1 MVGWCRSLL
10 SRAWLKCSISPRSS
24 GLKCERRRSVRS
36 SSAARTWSNRSRN
49 SFRTGTTT
57 SPPYQAQKRS
67 TSSLTMCSAAGM
79 SPRRSAAA
87 CAATAWRASM
97 SYRKTFSSC
106 ATEGSTS
113 RGMPRSRIH
122 SGRPRRRA
130 TAGAT
135 REAAGRHRDRG
146 GRRGRGAGRESR
158 LAAHTGADEQGRLEQ
173 PMQHG
178 ARLSLGRLPCVSH
191 LPLDLRFPED
201 HGIEPRRDAIQM
213 AHRIAIALGVAVRAG
228 VATTAQPLRQERP
241 HDLRHGV
248 VPLGEV
254 EFRAIAGG
262 EQHAAARARRQH
274 PRERPRHFPGLV
286 REPLA
291 HLERRGAMIHA
302 QNGDAHRLLT
312 QRNRWVP
319 GAASLSATYTSST
332 AVKLAMLANA
342 ARRPAQW
349 RTTRTPTAHP
359 KTTQVSIPHTT
370 WAASTDAP
378 PAYCTPNPSSTPS
391 VTVGN
396 PSTSDRWFN
405 WSSRS
410 SGGNNRNTGPK
421 RFALSSWNCSRYRA
435 AAMNASASMAR
446 PKTLTVMWRID
457 QAPRPDAG
465 APSGASPISNAR
477 PRSPVASGPVN
488 TPTADARNRPSL
500 AACSATRNRASME
513 SVGATPTKGVSCAT
527 PITCAASP
535 SSGTPSPSARGAGRS
550 PANGANASAVANA
563 YRPSAIRCGTRTTGR
578 KAPAP
583 LNAVAGR
590 RSGRHLPDEPH
601 RHAGNEFGVAD
612 IQDQPRGRVIA
623 RVHDLEHH
631 LHLLGRRARDPGR
644 RPEHF
649 EHVPGR
655 HTLRPSPIDEHDL
668 LRTGQHVEIPL
679 GDHHALESAI
689 HRGRAHL
696 ARVLERL
703 EGVVV
708 AERDLH

>member
-1 MVGWCRSLL
+1 MYPAPPVTRTL
-10 SRAWLKCSISPRSS
+10 SFISALQAEEALQRLEQAVPPPGLRGLFEGDGRLVQELVEQRMAEVLDFSAVVRA
-24 GLKCERRRSVRS
+24 
-36 SSAARTWSNRSRN
+36 
-49 SFRTGTTT
+49 
-57 SPPYQAQKRS
+57 Q
-67 TSSLTMCSAAGM
+67 M
-79 SPRRSAAA
+79 
-87 CAATAWRASM
+87 
-97 SYRKTFSSC
+97 
-106 ATEGSTS
+106 
-113 RGMPRSRIH
+113 
-122 SGRPRRRA
+122 
-130 TAGAT
+130 
-135 REAAGRHRDRG
+135 REAAQRALQLGGAHLVQPLAELLQDGHDDQPAVPGPKALDFLAHDALRRRNVAAPLGRRLCRHRLEIVDVVQEDVLELGDRG
-146 GRRGRGAGRESR
+146 LHIARHAEIEDTQRTPAAASDGRRDAVPGDDGVRRRGRAEHDVGIGEVLPRLVQREGACPQLFGDRPRALVGAVGHERHPHALGHGAG
-158 LAAHTGADEQGRLEQ
+158 
-173 PMQHG
+173 
-178 ARLSLGRLPCVSH
+178 
-191 LPLDLRFPED
+191 
-201 HGIEPRRDAIQM
+201 
-213 AHRIAIALGVAVRAG
+213 
-228 VATTAQPLRQERP
+228 
-241 HDLRHGV
+241 
-248 VPLGEV
+248 PLGEV
-254 EFRAIAGG
+254 EFRAIARG
-262 EQHAAARARRQH
+262 EQHAAARTRRQH
-274 PRERPRHFPGLV
+274 ARERRRHFPGLV
-286 REPLA
+286 REALA
-291 HLERRGAMIHA
+291 HLERRRAVTHA

-378 PAYCTPNPSSTPS
+378 PAYCTPNPSSTPN

-535 SSGTPSPSARGAGRS
+535 SSGTPSPSARDAGRS

-583 LNAVAGR
+583 LSAVAGR

-601 RHAGNEFGVAD
+601 RHAGNEVGVAD
-612 IQDQPRGRVIA
+612 I
-623 RVHDLEHH
+623 
-631 LHLLGRRARDPGR
+631 
-644 RPEHF
+644 
-649 EHVPGR
+649 
-655 HTLRPSPIDEHDL
+655 
-668 LRTGQHVEIPL
+668 
-679 GDHHALESAI
+679 
-689 HRGRAHL
+689 
-696 ARVLERL
+696 
-703 EGVVV
+703 
-708 AERDLH
+708 

>member
-1 MVGWCRSLL
+1 
-10 SRAWLKCSISPRSS
+10 
-24 GLKCERRRSVRS
+24 
-36 SSAARTWSNRSRN
+36 
-49 SFRTGTTT
+49 
-57 SPPYQAQKRS
+57 
-67 TSSLTMCSAAGM
+67 
-79 SPRRSAAA
+79 
-87 CAATAWRASM
+87 M
-97 SYRKTFSSC
+97 SYRKTFSSW

-135 REAAGRHRDRG
+135 RSQVTTACGAADKANREHRM
-146 GRRGRGAGRESR
+146 
-158 LAAHTGADEQGRLEQ
+158 H
-173 PMQHG
+173 PG
-178 ARLSLGRLPCVSH
+178 ARLGFGRLPGVSH

-201 HGIEPRRDAIQM
+201 HGIEPGRDAIQM

-254 EFRAIAGG
+254 EFRAIARG
-262 EQHAAARARRQH
+262 EQDAAARARRQH
-274 PRERPRHFPGLV
+274 PRERRRHFPGLV
-286 REPLA
+286 REALA
-291 HLERRGAMIHA
+291 HLERRRAVIHA
-302 QNGDAHRLLT
+302 PDRDAHRLLT

-332 AVKLAMLANA
+332 AVKPAMLADA

-391 VTVGN
+391 VTVGH
-396 PSTSDRWFN
+396 PSTDDRWFN

-535 SSGTPSPSARGAGRS
+535 SSGTPSPSARDAGRS

-563 YRPSAIRCGTRTTGR
+563 YRPSAIRCGARTTGR

-583 LNAVAGR
+583 LTQV
-590 RSGRHLPDEPH
+590 LVP
-601 RHAGNEFGVAD
+601 
-612 IQDQPRGRVIA
+612 QPIA
-623 RVHDLEHH
+623 
-631 LHLLGRRARDPGR
+631 LG
-644 RPEHF
+644 
-649 EHVPGR
+649 
-655 HTLRPSPIDEHDL
+655 LRWDS
-668 LRTGQHVEIPL
+668 T
-679 GDHHALESAI
+679 
-689 HRGRAHL
+689 
-696 ARVLERL
+696 
-703 EGVVV
+703 
-708 AERDLH
+708 